1 VIEEEPDRSR
11 GSSAAVDTDAAPPPT
26 PGLLRLHRRPV
37 VSTVAFPLFSLRRS
51 CFLLCLWACLRA
63 ASAWARRAAV
73 SPWTTPCRALPVRS
87 RGVATPSRTH
97 RVNQSGRE
105 LGLPCRGKREHVD
118 AAPSSPG
125 AERASR
131 LGFLVLSVVP
141 FWCWSQGGH
150 GGGAGAPQ
158 RRARAVSNRR
168 VKSLLG
174 SRPGRCAGD
183 PVDAAPSLGEPSR
196 WSVSCAVSRPSSR
209 GPLLQGLVSARAGRP
224 HPRSPWPR
232 PRHQRGTTRR
242 RAAPRRARG
251 VFPGHFVDH
260 LVGDGQR
267 WVKRE

>member
-1 VIEEEPDRSR
+1 MDDAVSCPAGEVQGRGYPKPRAPGEP
-11 GSSAAVDTDAAPPPT
+11 V
-26 PGLLRLHRRPV
+26 
-37 VSTVAFPLFSLRRS
+37 
-51 CFLLCLWACLRA
+51 RA
-63 ASAWARRAAV
+63 GAWA
-73 SPWTTPCRALPVRS
+73 AL
-87 RGVATPSRTH
+87 
-97 RVNQSGRE
+97 
-105 LGLPCRGKREHVD
+105 LGKKGARPR

-131 LGFLVLSVVP
+131 LGFLVLAVVP
-141 FWCWSQGGH
+141 FWCGSQGEH

-168 VKSLLG
+168 VRSLRG

-183 PVDAAPSLGEPSR
+183 PVDAAPSLGEPPR
-196 WSVSCAVSRPSSR
+196 WFVSCAVSRPSCR

-224 HPRSPWPR
+224 HPRAPWPR

-251 VFPGHFVDH
+251 VFPGLFVDH